1 MIKTN
6 RIFKTLGCGLLICSL
21 SVTQFTGTW
30 AMSSSKIEKEKKEAE
45 EKLNS
50 AKDKVT
56 DIEKDKNSAS
66 NQVKELNTDL
76 SNILTEIQILES
88 DIASKELEVIQAQK
102 DYDAAKE
109 QEETQYDSMKKRIK
123 YIYEAGETNYLDV
136 LLTSKDMSDLLNK
149 SEYVKE
155 INSYD
160 KKMLDSYKET
170 KLAVADLKTGL
181 EGEQSEME
189 VMEDEYIR
197 QKNDLEVMIAKKRQE
212 VSDFDIQLSEAQK
225 TANAYAKSLE
235 EQTAKLK
242 LAREEEQKKKAQE
255 EARKKAE
262 VAAAAAANKPK
273 PNNSSVAKGPGA
285 SKAPAAKSSG
295 GTASG
300 RAIADYGLQFVG
312 NPYVYGGTS
321 LTNGADCSG
330 FTQSVY
336 KNFGISIPRS
346 SSAQSSWGTPVD
358 YSDIQP
364 GDLVF
369 YAGHVAISIGGGQI
383 VHASSAKT
391 GIKVSPVD
399 YRTILGIRRP

>member
-1 MIKTN
+1 MMKTN
-6 RIFKTLGCGLLICSL
+6 RIFKTLGCALLIGSL
-21 SVTQFTGTW
+21 SITHVSGIW

-50 AKDKVT
+50 AKDKVS
-56 DIEKDKNSAS
+56 DIEKDKNAAS
-66 NQVKELNTDL
+66 NQVKAMNTDL
-76 SNILTEIQILES
+76 SNLLTELQILES
-88 DIASKELEVIQAQK
+88 DIANKKLEVEQAQK
-102 DYDAAKE
+102 DYDAAKN
-109 QEETQYDSMKKRIK
+109 QEDDQYDSMKKRIK
-123 YIYEAGETNYLDV
+123 YIYEAGETDYLDV

-149 SEYVKE
+149 TEYVKE

-160 KKMLDSYKET
+160 KKMLDNFKET
-170 KLAVADLKTGL
+170 KLAVADLKNGL

-189 VMEDEYIR
+189 VMEDEFIR
-197 QKNDLEVMIAKKRQE
+197 QKKDLEVTIAKKRQE
-212 VSDFDIQLSEAQK
+212 VSDFDVQLSEAQK
-225 TANAYAKSLE
+225 TASAYAKTLE
-235 EQTAKLK
+235 EQTARLK
-242 LAREEEQKKKAQE
+242 KAREEEQRKKAQE
-255 EARKKAE
+255 EARRKAE
-262 VAAAAAANKPK
+262 AAAAAANKPK
-273 PNNSSVAKGPGA
+273 TNNKGNKTTAA
-285 SKAPAAKSSG
+285 SKGPAAKSSG
-295 GTASG
+295 GTANG

-336 KNFGISIPRS
+336 RNFGISIPRS

-391 GIKVSPVD
+391 GIKVSSVD
-399 YRTILGIRRP
+399 YRTILGIRRQ